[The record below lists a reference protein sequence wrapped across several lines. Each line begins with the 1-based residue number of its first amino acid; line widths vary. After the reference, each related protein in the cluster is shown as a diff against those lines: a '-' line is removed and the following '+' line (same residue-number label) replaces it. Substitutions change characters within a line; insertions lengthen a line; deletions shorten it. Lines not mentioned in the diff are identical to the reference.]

1 LKSETLG
8 VGLGLSTASKL
19 TQKLGG
25 YIKIESKSNNQTE
38 ALISVLT
45 THSSNLST
53 FEQDIK

>member
-8 VGLGLSTASKL
+8 VGLGLSTASTL
-19 TQKLGG
+19 IQKLGG
-25 YIKIESKSNNQTE
+25 YIKVQSKSNNQTE

-53 FEQDIK
+53 FEQDIM